1 MTRHV
6 IDRAA
11 PKAEGARVK
20 HFLDLARKEGIHPAI
35 LELNQRPAERNARKV
50 QEFLRID
57 REERAGA

>member
-20 HFLDLARKEGIHPAI
+20 HFLELARREGIHPAI
-35 LELNQRPAERNARKV
+35 VGMSQRPVGRTARKV
-50 QEFLRID
+50 EEFLRID
-57 REERAGA
+57 RQERPAH